1 MTTSKFAALA
11 LTGLLSAVSLSS
23 FAASTGSTGPT
34 DPIGS
39 PPSPATEES
48 KGSMGTGL
56 DTNGGAIIDNSK
68 DPRTQ
73 GNDGNRQGLGNDV
86 ENGKMGPGKN
96 ATPGGDDSNVPGAP
110 KQPTP

>member
-1 MTTSKFAALA
+1 MTTSRLVALA
-11 LTGLLSAVSLSS
+11 LTGWLSAVSLSS
-23 FAASTGSTGPT
+23 FADSTGPT
-34 DPIGS
+34 NPIGS

-48 KGSMGTGL
+48 KDSMGTGL
-56 DTNGGAIIDNSK
+56 DTNGGAIIDNST

-73 GNDGNRQGLGNDV
+73 GNDSNRQGLGNDV

-96 ATPGGDDSNVPGAP
+96 ATPGDNDDIPGTP